1 MLGMLAD
8 LVVGV
13 IVSVAAFLIASG
25 GVLAAQS
32 MISGRFTASNCFDPN
47 HFCGLT
53 RVIPWIR

>member
-1 MLGMLAD
+1 MLAD